1 MDTKVSLVNISDDP
15 VRSQTFW
22 PTVVLPK
29 AAIDAEI
36 ERLASIDR
44 PASGRRV
51 SAVNHPM
58 NTGPV
63 PAYAPGIDVH
73 IQVLKPG
80 ERTEPVMRNSTQV
93 EMCIGGVGRVQIGDS
108 DFSVAKFDVWNVPS
122 MAPLVYRNDGQGLF
136 GPIGRGW
143 WRG

>member
-1 MDTKVSLVNISDDP
+1 
-15 VRSQTFW
+15 
-22 PTVVLPK
+22 
-29 AAIDAEI
+29 
-36 ERLASIDR
+36 
-44 PASGRRV
+44 
-51 SAVNHPM
+51 M

-108 DFSVAKFDVWNVPS
+108 DFSVEKFDVWNVPS
-122 MAPLVYRNDGQGLF
+122 MEPQVYRNYGQGLF
-136 GPIGRGW
+136 VRLSYRNAPLLEKPEVRSEERRVGKEVV
-143 WRG
+143 